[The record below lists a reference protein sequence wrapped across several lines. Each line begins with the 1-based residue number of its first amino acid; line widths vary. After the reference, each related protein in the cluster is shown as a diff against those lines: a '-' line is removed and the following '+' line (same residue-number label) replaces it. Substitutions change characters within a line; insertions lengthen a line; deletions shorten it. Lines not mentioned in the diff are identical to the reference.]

1 MMKFDKL
8 YNEPHV
14 IDYRNQLLK
23 INQLALWDKYR
34 QLNTTANSGE
44 IVFVGD
50 SITEFNPI
58 EELIESSL
66 KIYNRGIRGITSL
79 QLLDHLEEQILGLK
93 PKIIFLMIG
102 VNDLKTREPQVVF
115 ETILTIIK
123 QVKKNLP
130 QSKIYLQSILPINES
145 SKFIRNK
152 NRRSTKTILNLN
164 KLLSEIDNVY
174 WLDLNSL
181 LRDSNNELPERY
193 TTDGVHLTIDAY
205 RIISQKFQEIINQV
219 NYESL

>member
-1 MMKFDKL
+1 MKFDKL
-8 YNEPHV
+8 FNEPHV

-23 INQLALWDKYR
+23 INQLALWEKYR

-79 QLLDHLEEQILGLK
+79 QLLDHLEEQILGVK

-102 VNDLKTREPQVVF
+102 VNDLKTREPQLVF

-145 SKFIRNK
+145 SRFIRNK
-152 NRRSTKTILNLN
+152 NRRSTKTILILN

-174 WLDLNSL
+174 WLDLHSL

-219 NYESL
+219 NYES

>member
-1 MMKFDKL
+1 MKFDKL
-8 YNEPHV
+8 FNEPHV
-14 IDYRNQLLK
+14 INYRNQLLK
-23 INQLALWDKYR
+23 INQLALWEKYR
-34 QLNTTANSGE
+34 ELNTTVNSGE

-102 VNDLKTREPQVVF
+102 VNDLKTREPQLVF

-145 SKFIRNK
+145 SRFIRNK
-152 NRRSTKTILNLN
+152 NRRSTKSVLILN

-174 WLDLNSL
+174 WLDLHSL

-219 NYESL
+219 DYES

>member
-1 MMKFDKL
+1 MKFDKL
-8 YNEPHV
+8 FNEPHV

-23 INQLALWDKYR
+23 INQLALWEKYR

-102 VNDLKTREPQVVF
+102 VNDLKTREPQLVF

-152 NRRSTKTILNLN
+152 NRRSTKSVLILN

-174 WLDLNSL
+174 WLDLHSL

-219 NYESL
+219 NYES

>member
-1 MMKFDKL
+1 MKFDKL
-8 YNEPHV
+8 FNEPHV

-23 INQLALWDKYR
+23 INQLALWEKYR

-79 QLLDHLEEQILGLK
+79 QLLDHLEEQILGVK

-152 NRRSTKTILNLN
+152 NRRSTKTILILN

-174 WLDLNSL
+174 WLDLHSV

-219 NYESL
+219 NYES

>member
-23 INQLALWDKYR
+23 INQLALWEKYR

-79 QLLDHLEEQILGLK
+79 QLLDHLEEQILGVK

-145 SKFIRNK
+145 SRFIRNK
-152 NRRSTKTILNLN
+152 NRRSTKTILILN

-174 WLDLNSL
+174 WLDLHSL

-219 NYESL
+219 NYES

>member
-1 MMKFDKL
+1 MKFDKL
-8 YNEPHV
+8 FNEPHV

-23 INQLALWDKYR
+23 INQLALWEKYR
-34 QLNTTANSGE
+34 QLNTTANSDE

-79 QLLDHLEEQILGLK
+79 QLFDHLEEQILGLK

-102 VNDLKTREPQVVF
+102 VNDLKIREPQLVF

-152 NRRSTKTILNLN
+152 NRRSTKSVLILN

-174 WLDLNSL
+174 WLDLHSL

-219 NYESL
+219 DYES

>member
-1 MMKFDKL
+1 MKFDKL
-8 YNEPHV
+8 FNEPHV

-23 INQLALWDKYR
+23 INQLALWEKYR

-102 VNDLKTREPQVVF
+102 VNDLKTREPQLVF

-145 SKFIRNK
+145 SRFIRNK
-152 NRRSTKTILNLN
+152 NRRSTKSVLILN

-174 WLDLNSL
+174 WLDLHSL

-219 NYESL
+219 NYES

>member
-1 MMKFDKL
+1 MKFDKL
-8 YNEPHV
+8 FNEPHV

-23 INQLALWDKYR
+23 INQLALWEKYR

-79 QLLDHLEEQILGLK
+79 QLLDHLEEQILGVK

-102 VNDLKTREPQVVF
+102 VNDLKTREPQLVF

-123 QVKKNLP
+123 QIKKNLP

-145 SKFIRNK
+145 SRFIRNK
-152 NRRSTKTILNLN
+152 NRRSTKTILILN

-174 WLDLNSL
+174 WLDLHSL

-219 NYESL
+219 NYES

>member
-1 MMKFDKL
+1 MKFDKL
-8 YNEPHV
+8 FNEPHV

-23 INQLALWDKYR
+23 INQLALWEKYR

-145 SKFIRNK
+145 SRFIRNK
-152 NRRSTKTILNLN
+152 NRRSTKTILILN

-174 WLDLNSL
+174 WLDLHSL

-219 NYESL
+219 NYES

>member
-8 YNEPHV
+8 FNEPHV

-23 INQLALWDKYR
+23 INQLALWEKYR

-79 QLLDHLEEQILGLK
+79 QLLDHIEEQILGLK

-102 VNDLKTREPQVVF
+102 VNDLKTREPQLVF

-152 NRRSTKTILNLN
+152 NRRSTKSVLILN

-174 WLDLNSL
+174 WLDLHSL

-219 NYESL
+219 NYES

>member
-8 YNEPHV
+8 FNEPHV

-23 INQLALWDKYR
+23 INQLALWEKYR

-102 VNDLKTREPQVVF
+102 VNDLKTREPQLVF

-145 SKFIRNK
+145 SRFIRNK
-152 NRRSTKTILNLN
+152 NRRSTKSVLILN

-174 WLDLNSL
+174 WLDLHSL

-219 NYESL
+219 NYES

>member
-1 MMKFDKL
+1 MKFDKL
-8 YNEPHV
+8 FNEPHV

-23 INQLALWDKYR
+23 INQLALWEKYR

-44 IVFVGD
+44 IVFIGD

-79 QLLDHLEEQILGLK
+79 QLLDHLEEQILGVK

-145 SKFIRNK
+145 SRFIRNK
-152 NRRSTKTILNLN
+152 NRRSTKTILILN

-174 WLDLNSL
+174 WLDLHSL
-181 LRDSNNELPERY
+181 LRNSNNELPERY

-219 NYESL
+219 NYES

>member
-8 YNEPHV
+8 FNEPHV

-23 INQLALWDKYR
+23 INQLALWEKYR
-34 QLNTTANSGE
+34 ELNTTVNSGE

-102 VNDLKTREPQVVF
+102 VNDLKTREPQLVF

-145 SKFIRNK
+145 SRFIRNK
-152 NRRSTKTILNLN
+152 NRRSTKSVLILN

-174 WLDLNSL
+174 WLDLHSL

-219 NYESL
+219 DYES

>member
-8 YNEPHV
+8 FNEPHV

-23 INQLALWDKYR
+23 INQLALWEKYR

-102 VNDLKTREPQVVF
+102 VNDLKTREPQLVF

-152 NRRSTKTILNLN
+152 NRRSTKSVLILN

-174 WLDLNSL
+174 WLDLHSL

-219 NYESL
+219 NYES